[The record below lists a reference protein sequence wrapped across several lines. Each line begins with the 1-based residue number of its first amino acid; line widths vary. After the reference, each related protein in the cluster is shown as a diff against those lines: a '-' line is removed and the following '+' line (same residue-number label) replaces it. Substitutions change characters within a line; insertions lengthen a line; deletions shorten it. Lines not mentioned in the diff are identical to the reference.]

1 MPCSHGHH
9 PTLHSFILHPSFAP
23 RLLLLSSLY
32 AQQPDIRI
40 QPLLR
45 VSAHIVPHRMQ
56 GNGDGSPVS
65 EQSELPDL
73 VCNIF
78 AI

>member
-23 RLLLLSSLY
+23 RILLLSSLY
-32 AQQPDIRI
+32 AQKLDIRI